1 MNSKKISQLPYVGNK
16 GFTPED
22 LLVVVNYSNPSGVT
36 KKTKIAEYANYVKKQ
51 INFTTDNITYSGSD
65 IDCLK
70 IKSGMSLTDV
80 ITVIGNLLCPTPQP
94 NIRCNDLDLPLPLRG
109 ECQNPL
115 QYVFNE
121 TITSWCEL
129 HPPQLPC
136 TSNVNSMEYL
146 FDQVIQSWI
155 NIHPPSKPCTTN
167 VNAMDYLFDQVIESW
182 EDFHPPARPCTSNI
196 NAMGYLFN
204 NVINSWRNQ

>member
-22 LLVVVNYSNPSGVT
+22 LLVVVNYSNPNGVT

-80 ITVIGNLLCPTPQP
+80 ITILGNLLCPAPQP
-94 NIRCNDLDLPLPLRG
+94 NIKCNDLDLPLPANG

-115 QYVFNE
+115 QHIFNQ
-121 TITSWCEL
+121 TITSWCEINQ
-129 HPPQLPC
+129 PSLPC
-136 TSNVNSMEYL
+136 TS
-146 FDQVIQSWI
+146 
-155 NIHPPSKPCTTN
+155 N
-167 VNAMDYLFDQVIESW
+167 VNAMDYLFDSVIESW
-182 EDFHPPARPCTSNI
+182 NDLNPPSRPCTSNV
-196 NAMGYLFN
+196 NAMGYLFD